1 MRRRECL
8 VFLAMTGG
16 MGIEA
21 LDFNRSQAVDY
32 NPGDSR
38 DFLAVPAETDRASL
52 VIRYDARMFLGG
64 RTNDGPG

>member
-1 MRRRECL
+1 
-8 VFLAMTGG
+8 
-16 MGIEA
+16 MGTEA
-21 LDFNRSQAVDY
+21 PDFNRSLAVDY

-38 DFLAVPAETDRASL
+38 DFRAVPIETGGASL